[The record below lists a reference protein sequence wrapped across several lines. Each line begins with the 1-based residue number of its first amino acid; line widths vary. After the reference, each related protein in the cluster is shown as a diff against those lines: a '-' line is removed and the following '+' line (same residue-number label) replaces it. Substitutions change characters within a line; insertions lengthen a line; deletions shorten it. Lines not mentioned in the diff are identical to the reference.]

1 MSVAFLD
8 KRPWNRPLPSTPTII
23 ALPSENRGKP
33 PKPWR
38 WEIFVAGKNKPVLMS
53 EFFETMSEATRAG
66 KAALTQFRDKRAA

>member
-8 KRPWNRPLPSTPTII
+8 KRPWNRPPAFDPDDYRLAIK
-23 ALPSENRGKP
+23 NWGKP

>member
-1 MSVAFLD
+1 MEQTPAFDPDDYRLAI
-8 KRPWNRPLPSTPTII
+8 K
-23 ALPSENRGKP
+23 NRGKP

-53 EFFETMSEATRAG
+53 EFFETMSKATRAG